1 MLEIKFNEPASLGE
15 EIGKYRPAGDRQS
28 LDLLG
33 NRRHYPQTS
42 PQGNIALIASK
53 LAWGKYLLRKRPHRC
68 QSEKTAQQDAPRGY
82 MDKIRS
88 SVLNI
93 QNDFQMFY
101 LSARYCVAFMFLY
114 AMLIKNSDIF
124 ANKTV
129 KIKTK
134 ELFIWITTF
143 IDWKC
148 AWKGEY
154 IGKQFLERG
163 NCAQKEKSILMAMWT
178 RHPLFPNSVITHR
191 SSVFLPTPCFLRRM
205 TGRITSFEMAD
216 DKAWWSTDN
225 SDCSLRFNP

>member
-1 MLEIKFNEPASLGE
+1 MLEKQVPNL
-15 EIGKYRPAGDRQS
+15 
-28 LDLLG
+28 LHLLG
-33 NRRHYPQTS
+33 NIPILLHYWTVLTTS
-42 PQGNIALIASK
+42 LNEPWLFCFSQESK
-53 LAWGKYLLRKRPHRC
+53 VTTC
-68 QSEKTAQQDAPRGY
+68 KTARHTCPRGLHGQ
-82 MDKIRS
+82 DTLKCPQHSKWFSNVLS
-88 SVLNI
+88 SCTLLFNLHVFICNAYQKFGRFCK
-93 QNDFQMFY
+93 QN
-101 LSARYCVAFMFLY
+101 S
-114 AMLIKNSDIF
+114 
-124 ANKTV
+124 
-129 KIKTK
+129 KIKTR
-134 ELFIWITTF
+134 EQFIWITTF
-143 IDWKC
+143 IDWKW